1 MKRLFNFFRQRLS
14 LRLGLVI
21 VLTITVAFLLLFNIL
36 FYRCRRFIQRAAIEH
51 ATQLLD
57 NTAERITGIMDE
69 TETVTRFMALATP
82 NHLKPDSL
90 LVFTHRTLSENP
102 FLMGFAISMEP
113 YFFPE
118 MGRYFSAYSL
128 RQGDSITTV
137 REGPFEYFDAVWYKT
152 PRTLGTSCWT
162 DAFDDY
168 NEGTLSSPDV
178 MTSFC
183 CPMRDAEGRYIGSIT
198 ASLTLKWLSEAF
210 TTIHPYPN
218 SSAIMIGRDGTYLVH
233 PDTAKLFRET
243 IFSDAAPEARRDI
256 ENMGLAMLA
265 GRSGM
270 TETIVDGHDVFIFY
284 RPLERTGWS
293 IAIVCPES
301 DVFARYNR
309 LVVFVWMVI
318 VVGLLLLLIICYQ
331 TVRRAIMP
339 LKQLDL
345 QAQRIAGGDFD
356 ETLPESPR
364 SDSVGRLQ
372 NSFISMQQ
380 SLAQSVNDL
389 RCVNEELQQ
398 RNAELIRAYR
408 LKIDATNK
416 KAAFIQNM
424 YHDIRTPLNIVSGFA
439 QVLTVSHHDL
449 PDEEVADIT
458 GRMKESAADIS
469 RLARELSQVA
479 TDSGEFETMVSEPS
493 E

>member
-1 MKRLFNFFRQRLS
+1 
-14 LRLGLVI
+14 
-21 VLTITVAFLLLFNIL
+21 
-36 FYRCRRFIQRAAIEH
+36 
-51 ATQLLD
+51 
-57 NTAERITGIMDE
+57 
-69 TETVTRFMALATP
+69 
-82 NHLKPDSL
+82 
-90 LVFTHRTLSENP
+90 
-102 FLMGFAISMEP
+102 
-113 YFFPE
+113 
-118 MGRYFSAYSL
+118 
-128 RQGDSITTV
+128 
-137 REGPFEYFDAVWYKT
+137 
-152 PRTLGTSCWT
+152 
-162 DAFDDY
+162 
-168 NEGTLSSPDV
+168 
-178 MTSFC
+178 
-183 CPMRDAEGRYIGSIT
+183 
-198 ASLTLKWLSEAF
+198 
-210 TTIHPYPN
+210 
-218 SSAIMIGRDGTYLVH
+218 MIGRDGTYLVH

-256 ENMGLAMLA
+256 ENIGLAMLA

-270 TETIVDGHDVFIFY
+270 TETIVDGHDAFIFY

-331 TVRRAIMP
+331 TVRRAIML

-364 SDSVGRLQ
+364 RDSVGRLQ

-493 E
+493 